1 MDPLGTPAMTPSS
14 APIEAPAQGATSPA
28 LTSGEPAP
36 APTVE
41 ADHEAARAA
50 FEGILGRLLGAQAG
64 SATADPEFLAGRA
77 LELVAIARGSAKAK
91 LDLVPEALFAAATV
105 GELEAVALTIQHLG
119 RVQKAP
125 SDGAKAE
132 ARIDDK
138 LLEEAEGVR
147 ATLHKLLDYHFGDDA
162 TVAAELA
169 EFRGRRGALRIAVT
183 LARLGAMAK
192 EREGFL
198 AKDTKYWREGLSAEA
213 ERIAAEIHRVSASAG
228 AISDKDAKE
237 LERRALSL
245 IEGPFADLRA
255 TLAWLLR
262 ADPAAV
268 EALPTLKK
276 PSVRK
281 KAEPASA

>member
-1 MDPLGTPAMTPSS
+1 MDPVGTPAMTP
-14 APIEAPAQGATSPA
+14 APTATDAPQASTPDVAAAPAEPTSP
-28 LTSGEPAP
+28 P
-36 APTVE
+36 E
-41 ADHEAARAA
+41 AVEAARVA
-50 FEGILGRLLGAQAG
+50 FEGLLGRLLGAQAG
-64 SATADPEFLAGRA
+64 SATADADYLAGRA
-77 LELVAIARGSAKAK
+77 LELVAIARGAAAAK
-91 LDLVPEALFAAATV
+91 LQLVPEALFSAATI
-105 GELEAVALTIQHLG
+105 GELEAVALSIQHLG
-119 RVQKAP
+119 RLQRSA
-125 SDGAKAE
+125 SEAAKDEGPRGSVIA
-132 ARIDDK
+132 DK

-198 AKDTKYWREGLSAEA
+198 AKDTKYWREGLSADA
-213 ERIAAEIHRVSASAG
+213 ERIAAEIQASAG

-245 IEGPFADLRA
+245 IEAPFADLRA

-262 ADPAAV
+262 ADPTAV
-268 EALPTLKK
+268 DALPTLKK